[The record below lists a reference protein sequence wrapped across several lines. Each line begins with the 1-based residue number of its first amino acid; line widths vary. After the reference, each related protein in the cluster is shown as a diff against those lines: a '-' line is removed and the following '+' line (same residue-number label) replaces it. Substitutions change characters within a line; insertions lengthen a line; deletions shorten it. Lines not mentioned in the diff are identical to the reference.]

1 MADIIFVYNQ
11 NEISIQCSKEENF
24 NEVIKKFYTKIGKEL
39 SNPFIL
45 YGGNTLELSN
55 NFNKIANEE
64 DKKLNRMKVL
74 ILESLQNISL
84 DQQNNIFESSSIKP
98 LYGYEKKFTISNEEI
113 DIGIYLKHM
122 KINIY
127 DRVTI
132 TIKEGN
138 YFWNEFYSTPECA
151 YIYFIS
157 DKYNCHTYG
166 TDNKVKIKID
176 KPTKPCNACT
186 YNNHQSYTKLIIN
199 RDATVEF
206 RMIDFIENVEIK
218 DELCPGGTAKSIF
231 ALINDN
237 SRLFLLECTCDISCS
252 PFINV
257 LYINFGKVF
266 FGNTHFYRN
275 KNSNKQKIFIV
286 GADRGWNW
294 GGKAYIYCGATTYV
308 DEFCSIYD
316 KNNKNIEC
324 YKD

>member
-1 MADIIFVYNQ
+1 M
-11 NEISIQCSKEENF
+11 
-24 NEVIKKFYTKIGKEL
+24 KI
-39 SNPFIL
+39 
-45 YGGNTLELSN
+45 
-55 NFNKIANEE
+55 
-64 DKKLNRMKVL
+64 L
-74 ILESLQNISL
+74 ILESPQDISL
-84 DQQNNIFESSSIKP
+84 IKENNIFEFTSLKP

-127 DRVTI
+127 DRVII

-138 YFWNEFYSTPECA
+138 YFWNEFYETPENV
-151 YIYFIS
+151 YIFFVS
-157 DKYNCHTYG
+157 DKYDCHTNG
-166 TDNKVKIKID
+166 RNSKVKIKID
-176 KPTKPCNACT
+176 KPTKPCNGCS
-186 YNNHQSYTKLIIN
+186 YNNHQSYTKLKIN

-206 RMIDFIENVEIK
+206 RMIDFTENVEIK
-218 DELCPGGTAKSIF
+218 EGLCPGGTAKSII
-231 ALINDN
+231 ALLNDN

-266 FGNTHFYRN
+266 FGNTNFNRN
-275 KNSNKQKIFIV
+275 KNSNKQNIFIV

-294 GGKAYIYCGATTYV
+294 GGKAYIFCGATTNV